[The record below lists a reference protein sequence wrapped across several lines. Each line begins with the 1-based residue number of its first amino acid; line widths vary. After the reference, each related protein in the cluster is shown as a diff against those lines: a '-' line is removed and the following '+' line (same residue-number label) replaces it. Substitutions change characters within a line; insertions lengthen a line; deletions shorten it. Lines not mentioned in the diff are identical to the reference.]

1 MTAEAQPAAGVVQ
14 PPAAAAADA
23 VGRSRY
29 ALLGGAVSVLLLV
42 GAVVV
47 VGNSGP
53 ESAAAGEE
61 VARIY
66 AGEEVR
72 HGFAAFA
79 LVAAAPF
86 LLVFALALA
95 GIGTTAGRPS
105 LWERLTVAGGAVA
118 ATLLLLAGWIH
129 FTLVDVADEAAPEAL
144 QALNA
149 ADATLWLPFNAGLGL
164 LLLGA
169 AGTLL
174 GRRLLPP
181 WIGWVAVVLGVA
193 LFFPYAGFFALLVTL
208 LWIPL
213 VGVLLFPRLRRG

>member
-1 MTAEAQPAAGVVQ
+1 MTAEAQPAVGAVQ
-14 PPAAAAADA
+14 PPGATAADA
-23 VGRSRY
+23 DGRSRY
-29 ALLGGAVSVLLLV
+29 ALLGGAVAVLLLV

-47 VGNSGP
+47 IGSGP
-53 ESAAAGEE
+53 ESTAAGEE
-61 VARIY
+61 VARTY
-66 AGEEVR
+66 AGEEVTQAL
-72 HGFAAFA
+72 AAFA

-95 GIGTTAGRPS
+95 GIGATGVRPS
-105 LWERLTVAGGAVA
+105 LWERLTVAGGAVV
-118 ATLLLLAGWIH
+118 ATLLLVAGWIH
-129 FTLVDVADEAAPEAL
+129 LALVDVADDAAPEAL

-149 ADATLWLPFNAGLGL
+149 ADATLWLPFNAALGI

-174 GRRLLPP
+174 GRRLLPS

-213 VGVLLFPRLRRG
+213 VGVLLFTRLRRG